1 MKISVLLSLLLF
13 TLSCNVV
20 QMVTQGET
28 EVPEDFFRDHKGH
41 QEQYIVF
48 SCGTEICL
56 FDTRGE
62 TVQTLTTSAGLS
74 GPEAAMV
81 YNGKLM
87 YTASQSLYEYDVH
100 TGTNDPIDTRMFN
113 MPVEANGKL
122 FYIKSPATTHE
133 LATYDG
139 FTTRVSE
146 NADYANV
153 HGLGVLRGGT
163 SDRLFMCQTSHVNQM
178 NSSSHFYEIDLTDNT
193 YSTQTIVAAGTVS
206 STGTSQTYIP
216 CSTLGSVS
224 FLANNRELVTISGNI
239 IQHYNIDDDY
249 LYDNQTTFGGDPYGQ
264 FIHDEKAIY
273 YYDGASPYTM
283 YRYDIYSKSL
293 TTITTDASWDAKSV
307 VESPE
312 GKIYH
317 LGRDAGN
324 DELFEYDT
332 NNDTAN
338 KLTSFAGSVGTL
350 YNVAVGSR
358 GLYLFTGTGG
368 IYKIEFGSS
377 TPVQVDA
384 TNTTAYSFYTFSE
397 DRFNN

>member
-28 EVPEDFFRDHKGH
+28 EVPDEFFHDHHGDGP
-41 QEQYIVF
+41 QDQYVVF
-48 SCGTEICL
+48 SCGTEVCL

-122 FYIKSPATTHE
+122 FYIKSTATTHE

-139 FTTRVSE
+139 VTTTISG
-146 NADYANV
+146 NNDYVNV
-153 HGLGVLRGGT
+153 YGLGVLRGGT
-163 SDRLFMCQTSHVNQM
+163 SDRLFMCQLNGSAQ
-178 NSSSHFYEIDLTDNT
+178 FYEIDLTDNT
-193 YSTQTIVAAGTVS
+193 YSAQTIVDAGTVS

-216 CSTLGSVS
+216 CSPVGSVS

-249 LYDNQTTFGGDPYGQ
+249 LYNDQTLFGSTPYGR

-273 YYDGASPYTM
+273 YYDGAGPYTM

-293 TTITTDASWDAKSV
+293 TTVTADASWDAKSV

-317 LGRDAGN
+317 LGRDSGN

-350 YNVAVGSR
+350 YNVAVGPR
-358 GLYLFTGTGG
+358 GLYLFTGAGG

-384 TNTTAYSFYTFSE
+384 TNTTGYSFYTFSE